1 MKKITAFLFSLA
13 CFTSLVSWA
22 DETTYVAQ
30 LGEMKY
36 ETLQAAVDAAENGA
50 VITLLENFSLE
61 EAITVR
67 GKAVEIRTADYNTA
81 KTPTVGLRANY
92 MDQNKI
98 TAQTIIYFRKPV
110 TNTSTPTEVDRL
122 IVGDFETGIDVLT
135 AVNTAEAV
143 RWNIG
148 LHDNVTL
155 TKDIVIPDDYGHYLT
170 GGINVKVSC
179 TFDLNGH
186 TLTQTS
192 GAKGGW
198 SNLLLFDATCDWT
211 IPLLES
217 QTFTLKDSQ
226 KTGTIYVPLHAVNAT
241 GKTVVNIEDVNIV
254 YGHNCTAGDV
264 TQDNKSGGQAIVVVT
279 ANNGGTV
286 NLKGDTRIVRD
297 EDCILTGK
305 YPWTLLPY
313 EGTTMNVESGY
324 YEGLFYGNGDGFGAL
339 NITGGTFESDYVY
352 YFVADGYAIVVDKES
367 GLYSVKEAVAKIVDG
382 EDTYYYATLQDA
394 MDDTVDG
401 DTVILLKDIDVTTN
415 TGVVVNGTTDATLDL
430 NGHEIHGYAHANK
443 TSYVIYNLGVLTI
456 KDSSAE
462 KIGKIIAEATDPDEA
477 SVPGYASNA
486 ITNYGHLTVDGIY
499 VYAAGT
505 GLACYAIDNDAEN
518 AQWRT
523 TCDQDSAVKCVKL
536 SIINGAKIRS
546 NASVSVRMYLDSDEI
561 VRNDIVLDGADMGS
575 MTLQDN
581 YQKTTGKGFK
591 ALGSLTINNSTF
603 QYAVSLGYW
612 EVADSIDI
620 TLKDSSFTSF
630 YGKIGCYSDYVGSVS
645 VSNCRF
651 QYYFM
656 MYNALP
662 VLKDGLYGHNVY
674 TKEGKDYALSDYVLE
689 GYEVQDNKDAA
700 TKEKYPF
707 TIGLIAKVPESIITE
722 LFDAETAEKYAEG
735 DLEAKREVEEKLE
748 TIEENGNKAWEN
760 YVMGIKSDD
769 ILHAHAE
776 QEHEDKIEVKLAVEA
791 EPPANSGFT
800 VSYAMDY
807 TDTAANTTTLD
818 TLDIELDDETVDPTG
833 IYQVKAILTP
843 DNGGEAVVIDT
854 QNKVGVVKATQP
866 TEIAVIAVPWKQFME
881 GDHISVSNLVKTANL
896 TPGDKLYIYEGEKYD
911 VWALDGNR
919 HWQQA
924 TSVSSENGEQIVKAP
939 FGAAHEHPVGH
950 GTGVFLER
958 QNSSV
963 PYYLYGEVDEGASL
977 VTTVEEERMLI
988 ANPNLKPFDLNGY
1001 YYDADAK
1008 EWKYSVE
1015 ANEGDVI
1022 TIPMGKTQRKCIF
1035 RDGGWGYYQKKVE
1048 NGVLKQTWVNEVKI
1062 PAGTGCWYIKNGENN
1077 VKIDWAS
1084 QK

>member
-1 MKKITAFLFSLA
+1 MKKITTLLFSLA
-13 CFTSLVSWA
+13 CFLTLGAWA
-22 DETTYVAQ
+22 NDPTYVAQ
-30 LGEMKY
+30 IGETKY

-50 VITLLENFSLE
+50 VITLLENFSLD

-81 KTPTVGLRANY
+81 ATPTLGLRVNY

-98 TAQTIIYFRKPV
+98 SAQTIIYFRKPV

-122 IVGDFETGIDVLT
+122 IVGDFEAGIEVLT
-135 AVNTAEAV
+135 AINAAEAV
-143 RWNIG
+143 RYVIG
-148 LHDNVTL
+148 IHDDITL
-155 TKDIVIPDDYGHYLT
+155 TKDIVLPDGYGHYLVANM
-170 GGINVKVSC
+170 NVKVSC

-198 SNLLLFDATCDWT
+198 SNLMLFDATCDWT
-211 IPLLES
+211 IPGVETM
-217 QTFTLKDSQ
+217 TFTLKDSK
-226 KTGTIYVPLHAVNAT
+226 KTGAIYVPLHAVNAT
-241 GKTVVNIEDVNIV
+241 GKTVVNIEDVKIV
-254 YGHNCTAGDV
+254 YGYNCTEGDV

-286 NLKGDTRIVRD
+286 NLKGDTSIVRD
-297 EDCILTGK
+297 ENCILTGQ
-305 YPWTLLPY
+305 YPWILLPY
-313 EGTTMNVESGY
+313 EGTTINVGSGY
-324 YEGLFYGNGDGFGAL
+324 YEGLFYSGSPYGTM
-339 NITGGTFESDYVY
+339 NITGGSFTSNYIKWFAAE
-352 YFVADGYAIVVDKES
+352 GYAP
-367 GLYSVKEAVAKIVDG
+367 VKDPVTGVYTLAEAVAKIVDG
-382 EDTYYYATLQDA
+382 EETYYYATLQDA

-415 TGVVVNGTTDATLDL
+415 TGIVVNGSTDATLDL

-462 KIGKIIAEATDPDEA
+462 KTGKIIAEATDPDKQA
-477 SVPGYASNA
+477 VPGYASNA

-505 GLACYAIDNDAEN
+505 GLACYAVDNDAEN

-523 TCDQDSAVKCVKL
+523 TCDKDAEVKTVYLK
-536 SIINGAKIRS
+536 IINGAKLRT
-546 NASVSVRMYLDSDEI
+546 ASSSTVRQYLDSDEI
-561 VRNDIVLDGADMGS
+561 WLNVVEMDGADMGS
-575 MTLQDN
+575 FWLQDN
-581 YQKTTGKGFK
+581 YQSSTQKGYY
-591 ALGSLTINNSTF
+591 ARGSLSIKNSSFIYSVNLGYYNVAGYVNVTLEDSTF
-603 QYAVSLGYW
+603 
-612 EVADSIDI
+612 
-620 TLKDSSFTSF
+620 TSVYNNLAKYF
-630 YGKIGCYSDYVGSVS
+630 KVYPGDVS
-645 VSNCRF
+645 VKDCRF
-651 QYYFM
+651 EYYFM
-656 MYNALP
+656 MEQP
-662 VLKDGLYGHNVY
+662 KKCLKDGLYGHDVY

-735 DLEAKREVEEKLE
+735 DLGAKREVEEKLE
-748 TIEENGNKAWEN
+748 TIEENGNKVWEN

-776 QEHEDKIEVKLAVEA
+776 QEHKDKIEVKLAVEA

-807 TDTAANTTTLD
+807 TDTAANTTTLN
-818 TLDIELDDETVDPTG
+818 TLNIELDDETVDPTG

-958 QNSSV
+958 QKSSV
-963 PYYLYGEVDEGASL
+963 PYYLYGEVDEDASL
-977 VTTVEEERMLI
+977 VTTVEEERMPI
-988 ANPNLKPFDLNGY
+988 ANPNLKPFDLNGH

-1035 RDGGWGYYQKKVE
+1035 KDGGWGYYQKKVVE
-1048 NGVLKQTWVNEVKI
+1048 GVLKQTWINEVKI